1 MCRVKNFQKEMAY
14 FCGISLPR
22 MWKPFTNFFGKLS
35 RVEDLAIT
43 KYDNVV
49 ILGDIS
55 VDTQDSNSP
64 GLNKVQD
71 LCGVFWSD
79 KSYRS
84 RALLAKPKRARRQLI
99 LLSQTALEVSKI
111 VERLQYNTI
120 QYNTYV
126 CLYRE
131 PSSIIKKLV
140 LMASLLLKVLAKII
154 IIKKSPLFNH
164 LNTKNKYLTSNKYFI
179 TKDLTST

>member
-1 MCRVKNFQKEMAY
+1 MCRVKNLHMCRVKNFQKEMVY

-22 MWKPFTNFFGKLS
+22 MWKPFTNFLGKLS

-49 ILGDIS
+49 ILGDIN

-111 VERLQYNTI
+111 VERLQYSTIQYNTI
-120 QYNTYV
+120 QYNTIQYNTIQYNTIQYNTIQYI
-126 CLYRE
+126 CMF
-131 PSSIIKKLV
+131 IQGTTKHHKKI
-140 LMASLLLKVLAKII
+140 SLNGVPVV
-154 IIKKSPLFNH
+154 KSV
-164 LNTKNKYLTSNKYFI
+164 S
-179 TKDLTST
+179 